1 MKTIKEKI
9 KDLKVGNKV
18 VIYEPK
24 SERFTPREDVIIK
37 KGRQYFH
44 LEKDPFKYSIDLG
57 ISDFCGYYIF
67 PGTMEEYNEYINSE
81 PLRRELTDIVKYYI
95 NDFDKTQLLEL
106 IDKIKTNFSN
116 E

>member
-9 KDLKVGNKV
+9 KGLKVGNKV

-44 LEKDPFKYSIDLG
+44 LEKDPFRYSIDLG

-67 PGTMEEYNEYINSE
+67 PVTMEEYNEYINSE